1 MPSGRSGST
10 DAPSRR
16 DGPRL
21 DFLIPTLNE
30 EKAVGATIDLIRGIQ
45 PNLDYEITIVDGGST
60 DGTVS
65 IARERGAKVIPAPRG
80 YGRQYLYA
88 LDRLDCDYVIT
99 GDADATYP
107 FPLAY
112 RYLQEHLIR
121 GGFEFLSTNRFA
133 DRATCAMGRWHRWG
147 NRFLTL
153 LTNALFGLHLRD
165 SQSGMWIFR
174 LDSCRKLRLRS
185 RDMSFS
191 EEIKIE
197 AFRRL
202 SRVAELPITYHERI
216 GTSKLNHGHAVK
228 NTLFLLRK
236 ALAGR

>member
-1 MPSGRSGST
+1 MPLWDSGSSAGPSGSS
-10 DAPSRR
+10 
-16 DGPRL
+16 GPRL
-21 DFLIPTLNE
+21 GFMIPTLNE
-30 EKAVGATIDLIRGIQ
+30 EKAVGPTIDLIRGIG
-45 PNLDYEITIVDGGST
+45 PALDYEIYIIDGGST
-60 DGTVS
+60 DGTVP
-65 IARERGAKVIPAPRG
+65 IALERGATVIRAPRG
-80 YGRQYLYA
+80 YGRQYLFA
-88 LDRLDCDYVIT
+88 LDRIRCDYVIT

-121 GGFEFLSTNRFA
+121 GGYEFLSTNRFA
-133 DRATCAMGRWHRWG
+133 DRSTCAMGRWHRLG

-174 LDSCRKLRLRS
+174 MDSCRKLRLRS

-197 AFRRL
+197 AFRKL

-228 NTLFLLRK
+228 NIAFLFRK
-236 ALAGR
+236 ALERG